1 MAPEERHEMIAHVI
15 MENTK
20 TSAIIT
26 DERAES
32 SCGNPVLVIDNT
44 AYAPAD
50 RLPDGKRAGDCIV
63 LLDLRKAHDDIEG
76 AGKLHKKW
84 MALCD
89 QMLSTSGAAYTIIA
103 SKRGTSLSLVIPHE
117 IVDQH
122 SINTGDP
129 YRVEASMDTGKLVIT
144 YAKLS

>member
-1 MAPEERHEMIAHVI
+1 MIAHI
-15 MENTK
+15 IIENTD

-32 SCGNPVLVIDNT
+32 SYGNPVLVIDNT

-89 QMLSTSGAAYTIIA
+89 RLLSKSGAAYTIIA

-117 IVDQH
+117 IVEQH
-122 SINTGDP
+122 SINMGDP